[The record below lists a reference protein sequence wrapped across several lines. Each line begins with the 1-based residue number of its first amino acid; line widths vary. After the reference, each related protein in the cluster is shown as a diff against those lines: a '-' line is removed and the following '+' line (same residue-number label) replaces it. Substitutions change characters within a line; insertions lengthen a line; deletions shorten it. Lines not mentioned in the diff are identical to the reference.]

1 MRLLQNPLSLRAV
14 AGIVAMLVLVGC
26 QRPEVPL
33 PENAEVDARASAAT
47 AAPVTAAGL
56 EAAPAVVAYTAW
68 KSCNMEQLDGHPFTG
83 VPLSVKAGSDFVVAG
98 FVLNEERQEI
108 PTDIKLRVLSDGNVN
123 AWEVGMRGRVNRP
136 DIPQYF
142 KLGAWAA
149 GAGIEQLVS
158 STGLP
163 PGTYH
168 LVFTFSD
175 GDRKLIC
182 DNGRQ
187 LTILP

>member
-1 MRLLQNPLSLRAV
+1 M
-14 AGIVAMLVLVGC
+14 AGLLVLSGC
-26 QRPEVPL
+26 ERPEVPL
-33 PENAEVDARASAAT
+33 PENAVAHAQASAAV
-47 AAPVTAAGL
+47 AAPVRAARL
-56 EAAPAVVAYTAW
+56 ARAPVAVAYTAW
-68 KSCNMEQLDGHPFTG
+68 TSCNMEQLDGQPFTG

-123 AWEVGMRGRVNRP
+123 AWEVGMNGPVDRP
-136 DIPQYF
+136 DIPPYF

-158 STGLP
+158 SAGLP

-187 LTILP
+187 LTIRP

>member
-1 MRLLQNPLSLRAV
+1 
-14 AGIVAMLVLVGC
+14 
-26 QRPEVPL
+26 
-33 PENAEVDARASAAT
+33 
-47 AAPVTAAGL
+47 
-56 EAAPAVVAYTAW
+56 
-68 KSCNMEQLDGHPFTG
+68 
-83 VPLSVKAGSDFVVAG
+83 VKAGGDFTVTG
-98 FVLNEERQEI
+98 FVLNEDRQEI
-108 PTDIKLRVLSDGNVN
+108 PTDIKLRALSDGNVN
-123 AWEVGMRGRVNRP
+123 AWEVDMKGRVNRP

-142 KLGAWAA
+142 KLDAWAA

-158 STGLP
+158 SAGLP

-187 LTILP
+187 LTIQP